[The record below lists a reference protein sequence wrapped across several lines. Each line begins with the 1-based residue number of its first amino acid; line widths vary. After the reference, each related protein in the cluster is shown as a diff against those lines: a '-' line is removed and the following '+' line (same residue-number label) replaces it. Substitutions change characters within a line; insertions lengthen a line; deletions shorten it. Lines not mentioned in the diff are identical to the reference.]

1 MIFIQ
6 SDREHEK
13 GLNEVSIS
21 EARSVQLLGQ
31 SSLMNNFVILLFIVT
46 DPSMRNLKVD
56 HSLLNYT
63 RCSQRQ
69 CVSVSLSLQ
78 ADHSFSW
85 TEPHAPSLHGS
96 ESARY
101 PQVCC
106 CRLNESTEFDQ
117 LRRGHDVRA
126 YNAGSRGALQACCRC
141 WSFFVDTD
149 ATKPH
154 YSGRKDRFSQ
164 HNGSNMPLLL
174 TSLTSR
180 LYFRSSSQSSSFSIF
195 ETSGERIIVWGREE
209 SKGAEASFVRSE
221 KMIALIQTTCKSS
234 ECVSKDNVEMM

>member
-13 GLNEVSIS
+13 RLNEVSIS

-31 SSLMNNFVILLFIVT
+31 SSLMNNFVILLLIVT
-46 DPSMRNLKVD
+46 DSSMRNLKVD

-69 CVSVSLSLQ
+69 RVSVSLSLQ

-85 TEPHAPSLHGS
+85 IESHAPSLHGS

-101 PQVCC
+101 SQVCC
-106 CRLNESTEFDQ
+106 CRLNESTRFDQ
-117 LRRGHDVRA
+117 LRRGHGVRA
-126 YNAGSRGALQACCRC
+126 YNAGSRDALQACCRC

-149 ATKPH
+149 ATKSH

-164 HNGSNMPLLL
+164 HNESNMPLLL

-195 ETSGERIIVWGREE
+195 ETSDERIIVWGREE

-221 KMIALIQTTCKSS
+221 KMIALIQTTCKPS
-234 ECVSKDNVEMM
+234 ECVSKGNVEMM